1 MRARLMRWIRAQ
13 GVRFAR
19 DTRGTAALEFAIV
32 LPLVCAIVFIT
43 YELVQ
48 MVRAG
53 MQVSTAATEIA
64 DMVAQQSV
72 GLTSGS
78 AGSIGDFCRAAQ
90 WTMSPLPT
98 GTTSGAGAFAV
109 SVASVTNYSGTGPK
123 VDWESDR
130 SCKAAGQPL
139 GATAISLATG
149 PNNLIPNAGKPG
161 DSIIVVRVTYRY
173 QSAIQYL
180 LQGNQ
185 LLTKTAL
192 ARPRGN
198 QPIACAAPCS

>member
-1 MRARLMRWIRAQ
+1 MRALSIKSIRAH
-13 GVRFAR
+13 GVRFAH
-19 DTRGTAALEFAIV
+19 DTRGTAALEFAFV
-32 LPLVCAIVFIT
+32 LPLVCAIVFVT

-53 MQVSTAATEIA
+53 MQVSTAATSIA
-64 DMVAQQSV
+64 DMVAQQSS

-78 AGSIGDFCRAAQ
+78 TGSIGDFCRAAQ
-90 WTMSPLPT
+90 WTMLPLPT
-98 GTTSGAGAFAV
+98 GTASGAGAFAV

-130 SCKAAGQPL
+130 SCKAAGQRL
-139 GATAISLATG
+139 GATAIKLATG
-149 PNNLIPNAGKPG
+149 PIDLIPNAGTPG

-173 QSAIQYL
+173 QSALRYL

>member
-1 MRARLMRWIRAQ
+1 MRARLMKRIRAQ

-130 SCKAAGQPL
+130 SCKAAGQHL

-149 PNNLIPNAGKPG
+149 PINLIPNAGKPG